1 MNKIIDQKKLN
12 EIIDNLKKREFDFAL
27 EKIKK
32 LSHNSPKNY
41 TINKLFASTYFKKMD
56 WVNAIKY
63 YKKIIF
69 YEKEKYKILTNIG
82 VAYFKLG
89 KINKSITTYKKS
101 IIENPNSEMTYNN
114 LALSYIE
121 IGLYEKAYDIF
132 LIMLKINKQNS
143 LATKNIIFLLNF
155 INPKNIKNDFFS
167 EINKKIKELISRVQL
182 QNLHKIESL
191 KTILNESDNIINK
204 YSNDLIYEETQIY
217 RKNSEDLNC
226 KRQFKIFN
234 THNIIPEFCF
244 SCYKV
249 QVNLQ
254 NVVDLIR
261 LHFIFDNIHLENN
274 NIRKCIVELRNNVS
288 GNYKGY
294 IYCTGINEADKV
306 KKKLDKVIINEK
318 LKNYKIDIKHGC
330 TEFYNS
336 YPKFKKINFNG
347 NQDFLYDKSWKEIEN
362 LTDKSEPVRSK
373 LERKVWIKSMRGIN
387 LADVLIIKNWI
398 NYAKLIGDNS
408 YKKIYNK
415 ELNNNFINNLLR
427 NQLSFR
433 KNEFNQYN

>member
-1 MNKIIDQKKLN
+1 MNKIIDQKTLN
-12 EIIDNLKKREFDFAL
+12 KIIDNLKNSEFDFAL
-27 EKIKK
+27 EKIKN
-32 LSHNSPKNY
+32 LSHKFNDNY
-41 TINKLFASTYFKKMD
+41 TINKLFATTYFKKMD
-56 WVNAIKY
+56 WLNAIKY
-63 YKKIIF
+63 YKKIIL

-89 KINKSITTYKKS
+89 KINKSITLYKKS
-101 IIENPNSEMTYNN
+101 IIDNPNSEMTYNN

-143 LATKNIIFLLNF
+143 STTKNIIFLLNF
-155 INPKNIKNDFFS
+155 VDPKNIKDNSFS

-182 QNLHKIESL
+182 QNFSTIESL

-204 YSNDLIYEETQIY
+204 YSDDLVYEETQIY
-217 RKNSEDLNC
+217 RKNSKDLNC
-226 KRQFKIFN
+226 KRHFKIFN
-234 THNIIPEFCF
+234 THNIIPKFCF

-249 QVNLQ
+249 QVNLK

-261 LHFIFDNIHLENN
+261 LHFIFDNIDLENN
-274 NIRKCIVELRNNVS
+274 NIRKCIIELRNNVN

-294 IYCTGINEADKV
+294 VYCTVINEADKV
-306 KKKLDKVIINEK
+306 KKKLNKIIMNEN

-330 TEFYNS
+330 TEFYKS

-347 NQDFLYDKSWKEIEN
+347 DQEFLYNKSWKEIEN
-362 LTDKSEPVRSK
+362 FTDKSEPERSK
-373 LERKVWIKSMRGIN
+373 LDQKIWIKSMQGVN
-387 LADVLIIKNWI
+387 LADILIIKNWI
-398 NYAKLIGDNS
+398 NYAKLIGDDS

-415 ELNNNFINNLLR
+415 KLNNNFINNLLR

-433 KNEFNQYN
+433 KNEFNQNN